1 MKLIEWDE
9 AHPVLGPDRGERIRD
24 READPAGDIP
34 DPEVDPAPVPFWD
47 ITTDTTPR
55 SRWLNIIIFNYLTFK
70 SY

>member
-34 DPEVDPAPVPFWD
+34 DPGVDPAPAPFWD

-55 SRWLNIIIFNYLTFK
+55 SR
-70 SY
+70 